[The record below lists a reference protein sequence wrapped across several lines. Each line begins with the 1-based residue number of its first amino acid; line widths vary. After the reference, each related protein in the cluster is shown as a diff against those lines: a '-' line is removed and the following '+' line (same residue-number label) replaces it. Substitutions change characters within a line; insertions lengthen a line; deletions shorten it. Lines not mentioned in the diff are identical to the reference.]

1 MTPTFLTDIG
11 ETFPYCNFIG
21 IRILDSREGG
31 RFIRTNFVRDED
43 NPLFARK
50 MQEWR
55 KNKSVVLE
63 GGNQGYKV
71 YLGLS
76 SSAIGNNSEFEPKSD
91 SKADIKKAFTKSL
104 RGKKMNK
111 KILSK
116 FIEQIA

>member
-1 MTPTFLTDIG
+1 
-11 ETFPYCNFIG
+11 
-21 IRILDSREGG
+21 
-31 RFIRTNFVRDED
+31 
-43 NPLFARK
+43 
-50 MQEWR
+50 MQER
-55 KNKSVVLE
+55 CKSGERTSQLFLRVE
-63 GGNQGYKV
+63 IKDTKFIF
-71 YLGLS
+71 GLS

>member
-1 MTPTFLTDIG
+1 
-11 ETFPYCNFIG
+11 
-21 IRILDSREGG
+21 
-31 RFIRTNFVRDED
+31 
-43 NPLFARK
+43 

-104 RGKKMNK
+104 KGKKMNK